1 MLRQNN
7 QPEPTQSN
15 FSRFKESTSA
25 ATKHNNNDSS
35 SSSNSPSKPNNHTI
49 LLVQITQA
57 KDTRT
62 FLDFDSS
69 GKAVVGAISLYED
82 RLRQFNPLQTN
93 IKYTVEDL
101 FEFFDSLAEL
111 VCLVFDPNLQAYAP
125 KPPEY
130 IKQRCLTYLQTKS
143 Q

>member
-1 MLRQNN
+1 MLRQDN
-7 QPEPTQSN
+7 QPIKPNSTTL
-15 FSRFKESTSA
+15 FSASTSLSTA
-25 ATKHNNNDSS
+25 APVVNQHNQ
-35 SSSNSPSKPNNHTI
+35 HTI

-57 KDTRT
+57 KDSRT
-62 FLDFDSS
+62 FLDYNTPEQ
-69 GKAVVGAISLYED
+69 AVLGAISLYED

-101 FEFFDSLAEL
+101 FEFFDGLGELA
-111 VCLVFDPNLQAYAP
+111 CLVFDPILDAYQP

-130 IKQRCLTYLQTKS
+130 IKQKALVYLQRSTSKK